1 MEVLLH
7 CNSNSSISPSSKLI
21 MKRRE
26 QTPDEEKANYLTHGV
41 GVLFALVTI
50 PLLIINAIEKSTCS
64 TVWGVSVYGF
74 GMLMVYTASTVYH
87 AVKQNTH
94 TKRILRIW
102 DHIGIFV
109 MIGGSYTP
117 LVIKYTPAETATIF
131 LSVMWTA
138 ILLGSLLKVFF
149 TGKHTLLE
157 VAIYLALGWMAV
169 FIIRPLIANVPAQ
182 IFMYILASG
191 IFYSIG
197 VVFYLWKRLNY
208 HHAVWHLFVLAGT
221 LAHFFAVYNSIPI
234 NIKV

>member
-1 MEVLLH
+1 
-7 CNSNSSISPSSKLI
+7 

-26 QTPDEEKANYLTHGV
+26 QTLNEEKANYITHGL
-41 GVLFALVTI
+41 GVLFALITI
-50 PLLIINAIEKSTCS
+50 PILIVSALNKSTYP
-64 TVWGVSVYGF
+64 TVWGVSVYSF
-74 GMLMVYTASTVYH
+74 SMLMVYTASTVYH
-87 AVKQNTH
+87 AVKQNTNA
-94 TKRILRIW
+94 KRILRIW

-117 LVIKYTPAETATIF
+117 LVIKYTPTQTATIF
-131 LSVMWTA
+131 LSVMWSV
-138 ILLGSLLKVFF
+138 IVLGSLLKIFF
-149 TGKHTLLE
+149 TGKYTLME

-169 FIIRPLIANVPAQ
+169 FIIKPLIANVPAQ
-182 IFMYILASG
+182 IFIYILTSG

-197 VVFYLWKRLNY
+197 VVFYLWKKLNY

>member
-1 MEVLLH
+1 
-7 CNSNSSISPSSKLI
+7 

-26 QTPDEEKANYLTHGV
+26 QTLNEEKANYITHGF
-41 GVLFALVTI
+41 GVLFALITI
-50 PLLIINAIEKSTCS
+50 PILIVSALNKSTYS

-87 AVKQNTH
+87 AVKQNTN

-117 LVIKYTPAETATIF
+117 LVIKYTPAKTATIF
-131 LSVMWTA
+131 LSVMWSV
-138 ILLGSLLKVFF
+138 IVLGSLLKIFF
-149 TGKHTLLE
+149 TGKYTLLE

-169 FIIRPLIANVPAQ
+169 FIIKPLIANVPPQ
-182 IFMYILASG
+182 IFIYILASG

-197 VVFYLWKRLNY
+197 VVFYLWKKLNY

>member
-1 MEVLLH
+1 
-7 CNSNSSISPSSKLI
+7 

-26 QTPDEEKANYLTHGV
+26 QTSDEEKANYITHGV

-50 PLLIINAIEKSTCS
+50 PLLIISAVEKSTYS

-87 AVKQNTH
+87 AVKQNTN

-138 ILLGSLLKVFF
+138 ILLGSLLKIFF
-149 TGKHTLLE
+149 TGKYTLLE

-197 VVFYLWKRLNY
+197 VVFYLWKRLQY